1 MNKRKR
7 ADLTLS
13 MMSLICLGATAV
25 AGQPQWKGKIEA
37 ENGLRV
43 VRNPEI
49 PLYGNL
55 KLDLEQDLQIGK
67 EDDDNYIFGV
77 VSSIQADDE
86 GNIYVCDIKLARV
99 QKYDKNG
106 RFLMTIGKKGQGPGE
121 YENPFEAFL
130 LPKTSSLYIRS
141 NMRVLE
147 YDQNGAYRT
156 QTILRHFPYKTGV
169 DGDGSIWAVPNKIT
183 ETKETRSVEKIGRN
197 GEKLWS
203 SAVYPYER
211 YRRVMPDGSMVS
223 GTSGWEFDV
232 HLAFSD
238 ENTLWYGCSN
248 VYEIIVINKDG
259 KTLFKIRKD
268 EDRRAFEAGEKKP
281 ESTPD
286 YKPFFYGLTSDDAGR
301 IFVTKDNPLSTKRGT
316 PCRFDIFSKDGIFLY
331 ATTLPYARMFAIKN
345 GYLYGRDIA
354 GEDEI
359 PVVKRYKI
367 KNWSEMKAS
376 AEGR

>member
-130 LPKTSSLYIRS
+130 LPRASSLYIRN

-169 DGDGSIWAVPNKIT
+169 DGDGTIWAVPNKIN
-183 ETKETRSVEKIGRN
+183 ETKETRSVEKIGRS
-197 GEKLWS
+197 GETLWS

-211 YRRVMPDGSMVS
+211 YRRVRPDGSMVS

-232 HLAFSD
+232 HFTFTD
-238 ENTLWYGCSN
+238 ENTLWYGYSN
-248 VYEIIVINKDG
+248 VYEMIVINKDG

-268 EDRRAFEAGEKKP
+268 EDRQAFGSGEKKP
-281 ESTPD
+281 DVSPD
-286 YKPFFYGLTSDDAGR
+286 YKPFFYGLTSDEAGR
-301 IFVTKDNPLSTKRGT
+301 ILVTKDNPLTMARGK
-316 PCRFDIFSKDGIFLY
+316 PCRFDIFSKDGICLY
-331 ATTLPYARMFAIKN
+331 ATTLPYARMFTIKN

-367 KNWSEMKAS
+367 KNWSGLKS
-376 AEGR
+376 